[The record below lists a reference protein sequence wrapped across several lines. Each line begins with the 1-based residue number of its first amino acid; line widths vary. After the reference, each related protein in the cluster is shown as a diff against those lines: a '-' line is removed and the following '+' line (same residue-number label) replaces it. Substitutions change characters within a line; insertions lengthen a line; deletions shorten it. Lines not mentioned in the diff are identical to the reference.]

1 MQLVHYLSL
10 LSISENKLADAFR
23 AVADAH
29 KEEVEVRRT
38 GTRLAAQCREHAGRL
53 QPFVDRYRQ
62 EADDDPAN
70 LHGDLF
76 HGPRDGPLG
85 MLRDLHD
92 LYLMA
97 AECDI
102 VWTLIGQAAQGARDR
117 ELFDVITSCEGQ
129 TKIQLRWLETQLRQ
143 AAPQVLVVAR

>member
-1 MQLVHYLSL
+1 
-10 LSISENKLADAFR
+10 
-23 AVADAH
+23 
-29 KEEVEVRRT
+29 
-38 GTRLAAQCREHAGRL
+38 
-53 QPFVDRYRQ
+53 
-62 EADDDPAN
+62 
-70 LHGDLF
+70 
-76 HGPRDGPLG
+76 